1 VYVCTSVVL
10 LCACSSVRACVR
22 WFAADG
28 LGGLLDNRYY
38 MNDPRYLID
47 PAGTANEVPGLNVG
61 ADAPVKGYPTLR
73 YFPSGHDQRYHSHGH
88 GHDDDDDDDDDTQEE
103 ARGLEFTGGM
113 TKEGIIAFIEE
124 QEAQQAHMGHH
135 MMMGHGGMQQHMMYG
150 EEEL

>member
-1 VYVCTSVVL
+1 M
-10 LCACSSVRACVR
+10 CA
-22 WFAADG
+22 
-28 LGGLLDNRYY
+28 
-38 MNDPRYLID
+38 

-88 GHDDDDDDDDDTQEE
+88 GHDDDTQEE
-103 ARGLEFTGGM
+103 AEGLEFTGGM

-135 MMMGHGGMQQHMMYG
+135 MGHGGMQHMMYG